1 MSSLLADLLGKHLQ
15 RTHTSVNRL
24 AILSSVPQRTIANW
38 LNGYVRKPHQWQS
51 IAKVALALH
60 LTKTET
66 NALLYASGHPPL
78 SELLSG
84 VVTHSDRSILENF
97 QPPDSHIQFSPFL
110 AIPDIPT
117 FVGRSLELEEFTRTL
132 SNEGRAIICGIRGMG
147 GVGKTT
153 LAAHLAYQLRSE
165 FPDGVLWARLDTSDS
180 LSILSAFAD
189 AYGKDVSY
197 YKDVES
203 RASVVRNLLGG
214 KRALIVL
221 DNAETSEQVRP
232 LLPPSTGTC
241 AVIVTTRHDLSILDG
256 GKQKFLEPFDA
267 VKGES
272 VQLFE
277 HYLGQEFVFRY
288 RAFLVE
294 ISTLVG
300 HLPMALAIIAGWLA
314 NSMSY
319 RLESNYDSNSV
330 VTLLDLLRASN
341 NRLSLLKREDQ
352 EVRLTFDISY
362 FALSTFQQEL
372 FSTLG
377 IFGGE
382 DFSLEA
388 VAYLIDKNHAEVE
401 SELNRLRSLSLI
413 QESRIRRWR
422 LHPLIKDYA
431 REKLISGD
439 RLGSIVEKFL
449 LMYRRVIKGEWN
461 LAGSLDT
468 EMPNIRF
475 AIDQAFM
482 LQLCQPLIETA
493 QLIFPTLF
501 NGAWYS
507 LGQSV
512 LGQALNAA
520 RALGDRKAEIFFLK
534 GLSLLQLGLGNTRS
548 AQENLNRSLRLAQSE
563 NYEEDVADILIQ
575 LGKVEH
581 DMGNRRQAQT
591 YFTRSLAL
599 ARKIKSSNLI
609 GRNLNNLATGLIA
622 DARYEEAEKILCEA
636 LEISRVPKNGVSA
649 HKILTN
655 LGEISWYLRDIEQ
668 ANVFWQDALA
678 LARAGAYRAGTAAL
692 LSSIA
697 GYHAVRKEWG
707 KAMQVSEDAIQL
719 AMEIQSPR
727 VESIAR
733 SELGDI
739 LRKQNKLDAA
749 LEQLIKAE
757 QLAIEANDLE
767 RQGIVLRYQ
776 GLLYFD
782 YGRLEQASTALTTA
796 LEVAKKID
804 HRMMLAD
811 THYLQA
817 KVLFASGNYEG
828 AKLLVGEG
836 LGIYQN
842 LGLTQQ
848 ADELLAWMKTLT

>member
-1 MSSLLADLLGKHLQ
+1 MSSPLADLLGKHLQ

-24 AILSSVPQRTIANW
+24 AILSGVPQRTIANW

-51 IAKVALALH
+51 IARVALALH

-66 NALLYASGHPPL
+66 NALLFAGGHPPL

-84 VVTHSDRSILENF
+84 VVIHSDRTILENF
-97 QPPDSHIQFSPFL
+97 QLPDSHIQYSPFL
-110 AIPDIPT
+110 VIPDLQT
-117 FVGRSLELEEFTRTL
+117 FAGRSLELEELTRTL
-132 SNEGRAIICGIRGMG
+132 SNEGRAIVCGVRGMG

-153 LAAHLAYQLRSE
+153 LATRLAYRLRSD
-165 FPDGVLWARLDTSDS
+165 FSDGVLWARLDTSDS
-180 LSILSAFAD
+180 LSILSAFAE

-203 RASVVRNLLGG
+203 RASVVRNLLAS
-214 KRALIVL
+214 KRTLIIL

-232 LLPPSTGTC
+232 LLPPSAGTC
-241 AVIVTTRHDLSILDG
+241 AVLITTRHDLSILDG
-256 GKQKFLEPFDA
+256 CKQKILEPFDA

-277 HYLGQEFVFRY
+277 QYLGQEFVFEY

-294 ISTLVG
+294 ISTIVG

-330 VTLLDLLRASN
+330 VPLLDLLRTSN
-341 NRLSLLKREDQ
+341 DRLSLLKRDDQ
-352 EVRLTFDISY
+352 EVRLSFDISY
-362 FALSTFQQEL
+362 LALSTFQQEL
-372 FSTLG
+372 FSVLG
-377 IFGGE
+377 IFSGE
-382 DFSLEA
+382 DFGLEA
-388 VAYLIDKNHAEVE
+388 VAYLVDKSRAEVE
-401 SELNRLRSLSLI
+401 AGLNRLRSLSLI
-413 QESRIRRWR
+413 QESHVQRWR
-422 LHPLIKDYA
+422 LHPLLKDYA
-431 REKLISGD
+431 REKLNSCD
-439 RLGSIVEKFL
+439 RLGSSVERFL
-449 LMYRRVIKGEWN
+449 LMYRRIAQGECSF
-461 LAGSLDT
+461 AGSLDT
-468 EMPNIRF
+468 ELPNIRF
-475 AIDQAFM
+475 AVDQAFM
-482 LQLCQPLIETA
+482 LHLYQPLIETV

-501 NGAWYS
+501 NGAWYP

-512 LGQALNAA
+512 LAQALKAA
-520 RALGDRKAEIFFLK
+520 RALGDRKAEIYFIK

-548 AQENLNRSLRLAQSE
+548 AQENLDNSLRLAQSE

-575 LGKVEH
+575 LGKLEH
-581 DMGNRRQAQT
+581 DIGHRRQAQT

-609 GRNLNNLATGLIA
+609 GRNLNNLATGLMA
-622 DARYEEAEKILCEA
+622 DARYEEAEKMLCEA
-636 LEISRVPKNGVSA
+636 LGISRVPENGVSA
-649 HKILTN
+649 HRILTN
-655 LGEISWYLRDIEQ
+655 LGEIFWCLRDIEQ
-668 ANVFWQDALA
+668 ANAFWQEALA

-697 GYHAVRKEWG
+697 GYHAVREDWVE
-707 KAMQVSEDAIQL
+707 AMKLSEDAIRL

-804 HRMMLAD
+804 HRMMIAD
-811 THYLQA
+811 TYSLQA
-817 KVLFASGNYEG
+817 KVLVASGRHED

-848 ADELLAWMKTLT
+848 ADELLTWTKTLT